1 MVNQTQD
8 SGCKDVTTK
17 IGFARTPDGLSTLK
31 KMLDD
36 KGIYN
41 EIVEDKDVLSN
52 EKHYDLKV
60 SWCKSD
66 ITDKI
71 KDLIE
76 GCTVPN
82 DTPDARDI
90 IAGAGGDHVL
100 QVWEDGE
107 LTSTKGGELYGKR
120 TLHRIGYP
128 GKIKIIETS
137 GEDDHQNRI
146 VKPECGKRIKD
157 LTNLL
162 FYVGTTNNR
171 VEPLMKSK

>member
-1 MVNQTQD
+1 MTNQTQD
-8 SGCKDVTTK
+8 SGCKDATVK
-17 IGFARTPDGLSTLK
+17 IGFARTPDGLVLK
-31 KMLDD
+31 KMFDN

-41 EIVEDKDVLSN
+41 EIAEDKDVLSDK
-52 EKHYDLKV
+52 KHYDLKI

-76 GCTVPN
+76 GCTVPH
-82 DTPDARDI
+82 DTPEAIDI
-90 IAGAGGDHVL
+90 IAKGGHVL

-128 GKIKIIETS
+128 SKIKIIE
-137 GEDDHQNRI
+137 
-146 VKPECGKRIKD
+146 
-157 LTNLL
+157 
-162 FYVGTTNNR
+162 
-171 VEPLMKSK
+171 

>member
-1 MVNQTQD
+1 MANQTKD
-8 SGCKDVTTK
+8 SGCKDETTK
-17 IGFARTPDGLSTLK
+17 IGYANTPDGLSILK
-31 KMLDD
+31 KMLDN

-41 EIVEDKDVLSN
+41 EISEDKDVLSDK
-52 EKHYDLKV
+52 KHYDLKV

-66 ITDKI
+66 VTDKI

-82 DTPDARDI
+82 DTPEARDI
-90 IAGAGGDHVL
+90 IAKGGHVL

-128 GKIKIIETS
+128 SKIKIIETS
-137 GEDDHQNRI
+137 GEDDHQSRI
-146 VKPECGKRIKD
+146 VKPECGERIED

-162 FYVGTTNNR
+162 FYVGTINNR
-171 VEPLMKSK
+171 VESLMKSK